1 MPILSLLRTDGED
14 YCCQPHQS
22 KQVKPTQKRLVP
34 VPTNTPSGGLLTAKI
49 IVRNVPFQAS
59 PKEVKELFEA
69 YGAVKTLRM
78 PRMRVAGMGMRHR
91 GFAFVELLS
100 VGEAKRAMK
109 ALSGTHLYGR
119 HLVLE
124 WAEEDNSVQG
134 LREKAQRDI
143 SSDPTSNAI
152 PKRLNVKN

>member
-1 MPILSLLRTDGED
+1 M
-14 YCCQPHQS
+14 H
-22 KQVKPTQKRLVP
+22 
-34 VPTNTPSGGLLTAKI
+34 TAKI

-59 PKEVKELFEA
+59 AKELKELFEA
-69 YGAVKTLRM
+69 YGAVKTLRI
-78 PRMRVAGMGMRHR
+78 PKMRVAGMGMQHR

-124 WAEEDNSVQG
+124 WAEENNSVQC

-143 SSDPTSNAI
+143 SSGPSASAI
-152 PKRLNVKN
+152 PKRLNMKN